1 MKIILNL
8 IVVAIFIFL
17 VSVLVFVFALYSE
30 GQPVPPFL
38 SLFLQ
43 YHIPFM
49 VLMGLFGVASGLIS
63 HSILK
68 STLEKQKKIVQT
80 NTDIIM
86 KFLSEED
93 RKVFRILKEK
103 GGLTTQGEIANL
115 ENMTRLKAHRLVKK
129 LEDRGIV
136 HVEKHGK
143 INMVRLVDE
152 LK

>member
-1 MKIILNL
+1 MEARVKIILNL
-8 IVVAIFIFL
+8 IVVSVFIFL

-30 GQPVPPFL
+30 GQQVPPFL

-49 VLMGLFGVASGLIS
+49 ILMGVFGVAAGLIS
-63 HSILK
+63 YSILK

-86 KFLSEED
+86 KFLSLED
-93 RKVFRILKEK
+93 RNVFQVLKEK
-103 GGLTTQGEIANL
+103 GGMTTQSEIANL

-143 INMVRLVDE
+143 INI
-152 LK
+152 